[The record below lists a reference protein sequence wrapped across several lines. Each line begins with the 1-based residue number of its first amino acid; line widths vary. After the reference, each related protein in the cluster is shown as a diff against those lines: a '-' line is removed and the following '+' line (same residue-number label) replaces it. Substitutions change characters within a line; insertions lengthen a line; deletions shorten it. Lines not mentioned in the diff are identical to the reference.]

1 MRLVRSLF
9 GWVWFHTLYNEMN
22 QKEKQIGLKADSVD
36 KSSLFFFLI
45 TNVSHNDNEALLVS
59 AQ

>member
-36 KSSLFFFLI
+36 KSSLFFF
-45 TNVSHNDNEALLVS
+45 
-59 AQ
+59 